1 LGVWVLVGSL
11 LAIFVLDV
19 TLPGVVRLFF
29 MSVPV
34 LAVATFAGAR
44 TTALLAAM
52 ALALGLASGEI
63 NGHVPSQDYWLRIA
77 GPNPFSGEGI
87 SSPTVQ

>member
-1 LGVWVLVGSL
+1 VLVGSL

-19 TLPGVVRLFF
+19 ALPGVVLLPF

-34 LAVATFAGAR
+34 VAVARFAGAR
-44 TTALLAAM
+44 TTGHLAAM
-52 ALALGLASGEI
+52 ALALDLASGEI
-63 NGHVPSQDYWLRIA
+63 NGYVPSQDYWLRIA
-77 GPNPFSGEGI
+77 GPNPCSGEGI